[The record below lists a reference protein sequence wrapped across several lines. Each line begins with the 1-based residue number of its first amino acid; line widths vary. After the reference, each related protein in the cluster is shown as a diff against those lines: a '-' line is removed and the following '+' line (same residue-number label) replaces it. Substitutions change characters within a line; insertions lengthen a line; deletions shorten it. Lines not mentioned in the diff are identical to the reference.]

1 MTATAALGRYTAWH
15 RQRERLR
22 AFGWVLRIDADHLVW
37 AVPGW
42 LRHNRPGPSTLVPR
56 TDGPSKALLGAVSP
70 SDPDACRSAARIA
83 AALGWRVT
91 GAWTTADRYPACPMR
106 MPVTHPPRTV
116 RGTDS
121 LEGETS

>member
-1 MTATAALGRYTAWH
+1 MTSTEALGRHTRWH
-15 RQRERLR
+15 RTRE
-22 AFGWVLRIDADHLVW
+22 AMQAHGWVLRIDTDGLVW

-42 LRHNRPGPSTLVPR
+42 LHTRWNGPPHLVPR

-70 SDPDACRSAARIA
+70 SDPDAYRCATRIA

-91 GAWTTADRYPACPMR
+91 GNWTTADRYPACMMR
-106 MPVTHPPRTV
+106 APATHSPRTV
-116 RGTDS
+116 RGADS